1 MKNQNIND
9 QNNHASRVSI
19 DPNDHW
25 RESYV
30 TRPYYQEASLDTPDL
45 EYDRDFSK
53 AYELGS
59 RARSEHDR
67 NTQFEDVEGNLKE
80 SWEELKAE
88 SRLKWEQA
96 KQAIKDAWDKI

>member
-1 MKNQNIND
+1 MTD
-9 QNNHASRVSI
+9 QNNQASRVSI

-45 EYDRDFSK
+45 DYDRDFSK
-53 AYELGS
+53 AHELGS

-96 KQAIKDAWDKI
+96 KQAIKDAWDKV